1 MGFSYEPIFFLIK
14 KTRSGCVKIMVKF
27 DIIDW
32 LLAQMQIAC
41 KKPCCA
47 RQAVLITDCASAK
60 AISRTIQFLQEK
72 DNA

>member
-1 MGFSYEPIFFLIK
+1 MGFSYEPFFFLIK

-41 KKPCCA
+41 K
-47 RQAVLITDCASAK
+47 
-60 AISRTIQFLQEK
+60 
-72 DNA
+72 